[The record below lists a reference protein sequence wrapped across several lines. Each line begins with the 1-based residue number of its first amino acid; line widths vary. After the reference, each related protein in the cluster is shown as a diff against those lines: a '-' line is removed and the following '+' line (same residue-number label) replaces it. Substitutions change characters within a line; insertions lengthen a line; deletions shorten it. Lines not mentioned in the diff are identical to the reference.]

1 MLSQSSDTYCADEKS
16 PYLFRMKKN
25 LVQITCLINCLFLF
39 VCIANSAMAQYVGQH
54 SEVITQPTK
63 IAIKAYSF
71 DLKDVHLLPSRFT
84 ENMDREGAWM
94 LSFPVERLVHSF
106 KVNAGMFTD
115 DKKNLSKM
123 PVPLGGWE
131 ALDMELRGHSIG
143 HLLSG
148 LSMQYASTG
157 NEIFKK
163 KSDSIVSVLAEVQKT
178 LNEGGYLSAFPQ
190 NYIDRNIAGKS
201 VWAPWYTLHKIVAGL
216 TDAYWLT
223 GNKQALEVVDKMADW
238 AYKKLTPLPTDTLAR
253 MLKNEF
259 GGMNEAFFNLY
270 SITGNPQHLK
280 LANLF
285 YHHAALDPL
294 AAEED
299 KLNPT
304 HANTIIPKV
313 VGEARAYELG
323 GDEKDKTIAT
333 FFWNA
338 VIKDH
343 TFAHGGNSD
352 KEHFFVPGKI
362 SEHLTGNTSETCNT
376 YNMLKLT
383 RHLFT
388 WYANVKY
395 ADYYEQALYNHILGQ
410 QDPSTGMVCYFT
422 PMKAGAYRLYS
433 TPDKSFWCCVGSG
446 FESHSKYAE
455 GIYYHDDKGVF
466 VNLFIP
472 SELNWKEKN
481 FKLKQETNY
490 PNEATTRFTIE
501 TSNAESIAL
510 YIRYPSWATNGATV
524 LVNGKKIAIKQKEG
538 SYITI
543 DRKWKVGDKVE
554 VIYPMSL
561 RLIPANDN
569 AKVAAIAYGPII
581 LAGEMGTE
589 GMTGTA
595 PYHNPEDPY
604 QYYGYDYNIPT
615 NIIHTIDT
623 KGKDIN
629 AYIKPVEGKPLTF
642 SIAGTNIE
650 LEPFYNVHRE
660 RYVVYWD
667 LK

>member
-376 YNMLKLT
+376 YNML
-383 RHLFT
+383 
-388 WYANVKY
+388 
-395 ADYYEQALYNHILGQ
+395 
-410 QDPSTGMVCYFT
+410 
-422 PMKAGAYRLYS
+422 
-433 TPDKSFWCCVGSG
+433 
-446 FESHSKYAE
+446 
-455 GIYYHDDKGVF
+455 
-466 VNLFIP
+466 
-472 SELNWKEKN
+472 
-481 FKLKQETNY
+481 
-490 PNEATTRFTIE
+490 
-501 TSNAESIAL
+501 
-510 YIRYPSWATNGATV
+510 
-524 LVNGKKIAIKQKEG
+524 
-538 SYITI
+538 
-543 DRKWKVGDKVE
+543 
-554 VIYPMSL
+554 
-561 RLIPANDN
+561 
-569 AKVAAIAYGPII
+569 
-581 LAGEMGTE
+581 
-589 GMTGTA
+589 
-595 PYHNPEDPY
+595 
-604 QYYGYDYNIPT
+604 
-615 NIIHTIDT
+615 
-623 KGKDIN
+623 
-629 AYIKPVEGKPLTF
+629 
-642 SIAGTNIE
+642 
-650 LEPFYNVHRE
+650 
-660 RYVVYWD
+660 
-667 LK
+667 